1 MPHLPSI
8 DSFSFP
14 QCSVPLTAASGTSED
29 LEATSHTRLATQ
41 LPLRYT
47 QSPLGEWRNNPPRRS
62 AKATRRAPDLCSRTL
77 TSLVRLGPVSTGS
90 EKHRLVPTFRPSQ
103 PCHPNRQG
111 QHRAARL
118 PLRKMAK
125 RAYHH
130 TMYREWS
137 SVSSTTVH
145 QLTAV
150 DEAEGF
156 ILEHALISPPRT
168 WPPLPPEPD
177 QQARVSGLKRKMDWE
192 GEAAKHPDE
201 PVVMDA
207 MVMAK
212 GNGHASGHGDKHEDA
227 EKERCVI
234 CLMALR
240 DRTIVGVCG
249 HEFCVSV
256 AWDCQSG

>member
-1 MPHLPSI
+1 VSGYT
-8 DSFSFP
+8 FP
-14 QCSVPLTAASGTSED
+14 RPQTTS
-29 LEATSHTRLATQ
+29 
-41 LPLRYT
+41 
-47 QSPLGEWRNNPPRRS
+47 
-62 AKATRRAPDLCSRTL
+62 
-77 TSLVRLGPVSTGS
+77 
-90 EKHRLVPTFRPSQ
+90 SQ
-103 PCHPNRQG
+103 
-111 QHRAARL
+111 
-118 PLRKMAK
+118 
-125 RAYHH
+125 
-130 TMYREWS
+130 
-137 SVSSTTVH
+137 
-145 QLTAV
+145 AV

-201 PVVMDA
+201 PVDVSA
-207 MVMAK
+207 IVTAK
-212 GNGHASGHGDKHEDA
+212 SNGLANGHGDKHEDA

-256 AWDCQSG
+256 AFSCASGPEGKWSRNDLRSRIGHGDLPPSCWMVYKLGP